1 MRIMTKSTFEFTE
14 LNPRDMVKIK
24 QSLKNMVWLAL
35 QEAYIATHGT
45 TTLE

>member
-1 MRIMTKSTFEFTE
+1 MIKSTFEFTE
-14 LNPRDMVKIK
+14 LNPRDMIQIK

-35 QEAYIATHGT
+35 QKAYIATHGT

>member
-1 MRIMTKSTFEFTE
+1 MRIMIKSTFEFTE
-14 LNPRDMVKIK
+14 VNPRDMVKIK

-45 TTLE
+45 AKLE